1 MVLQLVVL
9 LRWIGME
16 PNKSEKTEHNR
27 QKVTMSVIA
36 LAFASL
42 LAGASVAA
50 TLEEYAAPVYA
61 EADPFEGAVDDL
73 TGEDT
78 WEEKEA
84 DAKPMS
90 KQIRK
95 AMKSRMDDRMDDRTE
110 HLEKRIEI
118 DSNLIIAFQYC
129 LDSTDCAADNETLLE
144 MIEKITWAVDGMQAK
159 INGSETLTHEDWTVK
174 ADDERFC
181 LREENGVYLY
191 DCDDKK
197 YKDWDERKDWN
208 ETDKV
213 EFAEEKETELM
224 TAQVAISFC
233 LDFSECI
240 ADSETIETALERMIS
255 RADHHSDCAEDGRC
269 DRDHDNRK
277 GFRGRIGG
285 AICKMMDSCE
295 DRERTLPAQ
304 HTIDITQE
312 LCESRMGVWTEAV
325 DRDDGV
331 FYCDWSE
338 LEEESDTDES
348 SEEDDREDDQE
359 TSQNQEE
366 CEANGGTWYEDRQY
380 CQTE

>member
-1 MVLQLVVL
+1 
-9 LRWIGME
+9 ME
-16 PNKSEKTEHNR
+16 PSKSGKSEHNR

-36 LAFASL
+36 LATVSL

-50 TLEEYAAPVYA
+50 TLEDYAAPIYA
-61 EADPFEGAVDDL
+61 EEDPFEGAVDDV

-78 WEEKEA
+78 WEAKETE
-84 DAKPMS
+84 DRPLGKH
-90 KQIRK
+90 IRK
-95 AMKSRMDDRMDDRTE
+95 AMKSRMDDRMEDRTE
-110 HLEKRIEI
+110 HLEKRIDI
-118 DSNLIIAFQYC
+118 DSSLITAFQFC
-129 LDSTDCAADNETLLE
+129 LDSTDCTADNDSLSE
-144 MIEKITWAVDGMQAK
+144 MIEKLTWAIDGMQAK

-191 DCDDKK
+191 DCEDEK

-208 ETDKV
+208 ETDRV
-213 EFAEEKETELM
+213 EFAEEKETQLM

-255 RADHHSDCAEDGRC
+255 RADHHSDCADDSRC

-295 DRERTLPAQ
+295 DRGQMLPAP

-312 LCESRMGVWTEAV
+312 LCESRMGIWTEAA

-348 SEEDDREDDQE
+348 SEEDDRDDDQE
-359 TSQNQEE
+359 THQNQEE

-380 CQTE
+380 CHTE